1 MRSSARVNLGRA
13 VPAWILVAVVVV
25 VELSFSPTFRTAG
38 NFSNLL
44 RQLGP
49 LALAALAQ
57 SVVFIVGGIDL
68 SVGAVIG
75 LTTVILSF
83 GGAGIPPVVL
93 VLIALCAGAAIG
105 ALNGA
110 GVTLLGVPPL
120 LMTFGS
126 SAIFKGFGLLLRSE
140 PGGKVD
146 TLLPGFLN
154 IQLGPV
160 SVSAILV
167 LVLYMAIWAVL
178 SFHTAGRKL
187 YAVGDHA
194 ENARRAGIR
203 VRRVTFAAYLA
214 GGIMAA
220 LAGML
225 LTARIYSGDA
235 LIGGNYV
242 LDAITAAVIGGTSL
256 LGGVGSVLGT
266 LAGALI
272 LVLSNNMLNLFHVSA
287 YFQYVTK
294 GLILLAALVIS
305 FVGESR
311 RRHGR

>member
-1 MRSSARVNLGRA
+1 MRSSARANLGRSF
-13 VPAWILVAVVVV
+13 PAWLLVGCFVALAVA
-25 VELSFSPTFRTAG
+25 LSPTFRTAE
-38 NFSNLL
+38 NFSNVL

-83 GGAGIPPVVL
+83 GGAGVPPAVL
-93 VLIALCAGAAIG
+93 VLIALAAGAAIG

-126 SAIFKGFGLLLRSE
+126 SAIFKGFGLLLRNE
-140 PGGKVD
+140 PGGTVD
-146 TLLPGFLN
+146 SLLPGFLN
-154 IQLGPV
+154 IELGPV

-167 LVLYMAIWAVL
+167 LVLYMASWTLL
-178 SFHTAGRKL
+178 SFHTGGRKL

-203 VRRVTFAAYLA
+203 VRRVTFVAYLLA
-214 GGIMAA
+214 GLLAS

-235 LIGGNYV
+235 LIGGSYV
-242 LDAITAAVIGGTSL
+242 LDAITASVIGGTSL
-256 LGGVGSVLGT
+256 LGGVGSVVGT

-294 GLILLAALVIS
+294 GLILFGALVIS
-305 FVGESR
+305 FVGETR
-311 RRHGR
+311 RQHAR

>member
-1 MRSSARVNLGRA
+1 MRSSARANLGRSF
-13 VPAWILVAVVVV
+13 PAWLLVGCFVALAVA
-25 VELSFSPTFRTAG
+25 LSPTFRTAE
-38 NFSNLL
+38 NFSNVL

-83 GGAGIPPVVL
+83 GGGGVPPAVL
-93 VLIALCAGAAIG
+93 VLIALAAGAAIG

-126 SAIFKGFGLLLRSE
+126 SAIFKGFGLLLRNE
-140 PGGKVD
+140 PGGTVD
-146 TLLPGFLN
+146 SLLPGFLN
-154 IQLGPV
+154 IELGPV

-167 LVLYMAIWAVL
+167 LVLYLASWTLL
-178 SFHTAGRKL
+178 SFHTGGRKL

-203 VRRVTFAAYLA
+203 VRRVTFVAYLLA
-214 GGIMAA
+214 GLLAS

-235 LIGGNYV
+235 LIGGSYV
-242 LDAITAAVIGGTSL
+242 LDAITASVIGGTSL
-256 LGGVGSVLGT
+256 LGGVGSVVGT

-294 GLILLAALVIS
+294 GLILFGALVIS
-305 FVGESR
+305 FVGETR
-311 RRHGR
+311 RQHAR